1 MPIWHEASVLRW
13 LKETIML
20 KKPVKKSLLQRFKL
34 SYMAMCIA
42 LLLLAV
48 SAAPNLYPT
57 TSWLHIQ
64 VINNQTIAHPIT
76 TKSLIEYL
84 NQHKFEVAQAI
95 EQTTSD
101 GFELELLLD
110 SPAKSANAQQL
121 LKHQFTHLSSKIV
134 SHQTSPQWLQSLGL
148 APIKLGLDLNG
159 GVLFVLDVD
168 LGKAEQEQIDN
179 AFEQT
184 KKLIRENKARGMRVQ
199 KSSVGFELHSQD
211 KANALAIEKE
221 VLSHFEYLQAVS
233 HNQGRFI
240 SVSFSFSEQGSNE
253 FAQGVMSQTLTT
265 LRGRIEE
272 LGITEAVTQ
281 RQGKQRIRIELP
293 GVQDPSEAKRI
304 IGATA
309 SLEFY
314 QIKEVGGKTFN
325 LQDGGKINL
334 DPVAIFSGEHIN
346 NAQSGRDEWGKPL
359 VQLSLDSQGGEAMSA
374 FSKRNIGKP
383 MATVYSEYYINEQGE
398 TVKKSEVINVANI
411 LGHLSSR
418 FSITNMQSA
427 QAAQDLALLLRA
439 GSLTAPVTIVQEQ
452 TIGPSLGADNI
463 YNGLAALMLGMGVT
477 LLFMA
482 LWYRQLGIIANI
494 ALLLNLTALVGLMSL
509 LPGVV
514 LTLPGIA
521 GLVLTIG
528 MAVDTNVIIFE
539 RIKEERLK
547 GRAPYQAIEQG
558 YNQAFSTIF
567 DANITT
573 MITAI
578 ILYSIGYGPIKG
590 FAITLALGLI
600 TSVFTGVFVA
610 KALSQTLYLK
620 LANKQGANV

>member
-1 MPIWHEASVLRW
+1 MFKKSS
-13 LKETIML
+13 
-20 KKPVKKSLLQRFKL
+20 KKPLWQRFKI
-34 SYMAMCIA
+34 SYVAMFMALM
-42 LLLLAV
+42 LLAI
-48 SAAPNLYPT
+48 SALPNLYPAK
-57 TSWLHIQ
+57 SWLHIQ
-64 VINNQTIAHPIT
+64 MQESQTAVQVDTQKDVIAF
-76 TKSLIEYL
+76 L
-84 NQHKFEVAQAI
+84 NQHGFLVAQSI
-95 EQTTSD
+95 DEPQLNGGSLNILFNTPS
-101 GFELELLLD
+101 
-110 SPAKSANAQQL
+110 KSAAAQQA
-121 LKHQFTHLSSKIV
+121 LKAEFTSLETKIV
-134 SHQTSPQWLQSLGL
+134 THQTSPSWVQGLGL

-168 LGKAEQEQIDN
+168 LDKAQQEQLDS

-184 KKLIRENKARGMRVQ
+184 KTIIREQKARGVRVQ
-199 KSSVGFELHSQD
+199 KNDAGFELHALD
-211 KANALAIEKE
+211 KSLTDLESVKDE
-221 VLSHFEYLQAVS
+221 VLARFERLQATS
-233 HNQGRFI
+233 HNQGNMT
-240 SVSFSFSEQGSNE
+240 SMAFSFSESGVSSFTKE
-253 FAQGVMSQTLTT
+253 VMSQTLTT

-293 GVQDPSEAKRI
+293 GVQDPAEAKRI

-309 SLEFY
+309 SLDFY
-314 QIKEVGGKTFN
+314 QLKEVGGKSFKHK
-325 LQDGGKINL
+325 DGGTINL
-334 DPVAIFSGEHIN
+334 DPVAIFSGQHIN

-383 MATVYSEYYINEQGE
+383 MATVYSEYYQNEQGE
-398 TVKKSEVINVANI
+398 IVKNSEVINVANI
-411 LGHLSSR
+411 IQHLSSR

-463 YNGLAALMLGMGVT
+463 TNGLAALMLGMGIT
-477 LLFMA
+477 LVFMA
-482 LWYRQLGIIANI
+482 LWYRRLGLIANI

-539 RIKEERLK
+539 RIKEERRK

-600 TSVFTGVFVA
+600 TSVFTGVYVS
-610 KALSQTLYLK
+610 KALSQSLYLK
-620 LANKQGANV
+620 LADKQGASA

>member
-1 MPIWHEASVLRW
+1 
-13 LKETIML
+13 ML
-20 KKPVKKSLLQRFKL
+20 KKPVKKSLFQRFKL

-134 SHQTSPQWLQSLGL
+134 SHQTSPQWLQTLGL

-418 FSITNMQSA
+418 FSITNMQST

-463 YNGLAALMLGMGVT
+463 NNGLAALMLGMGVT

-590 FAITLALGLI
+590 FAITLALGLV

>member
-1 MPIWHEASVLRW
+1 MFN
-13 LKETIML
+13 
-20 KKPVKKSLLQRFKL
+20 KSLQKPLWQRFKI
-34 SYMAMCIA
+34 SYVAMCIT
-42 LLLLAV
+42 LLLLAI
-48 SAAPNLYPT
+48 SALPNLYPA
-57 TSWLHIQ
+57 TSWLHIT
-64 VINNQTIAHPIT
+64 IPSGQTTAPVFEQKQIIAF
-76 TKSLIEYL
+76 L
-84 NQHKFEVAQAI
+84 NQHDFLVAQSI
-95 EQTTSD
+95 EQPTKEGGS
-101 GFELELLLD
+101 LNILLNTP
-110 SPAKSANAQQL
+110 SKSAAAQQA
-121 LKHQFTHLSSKIV
+121 LKAEFTTLKSKVV
-134 SHQTSPQWLQSLGL
+134 SHQTSPEWLQGLGL

-168 LGKAEQEQIDN
+168 LDKAQQEQLDS

-184 KKLIRENKARGMRVQ
+184 KTIIREHKARGVRVQ
-199 KSSVGFELHSQD
+199 KNSAGFELHALD
-211 KANALAIEKE
+211 KSLSSLETVKDE
-221 VLSHFEYLQAVS
+221 VLARFERLQGTS
-233 HNQGRFI
+233 HNQGNMT
-240 SVSFSFSEQGSNE
+240 SMVFSFSEQGAST
-253 FAQGVMSQTLTT
+253 FAKEVMSQTLTT

-293 GVQDPSEAKRI
+293 GVQDPAEAKRI

-309 SLEFY
+309 SLDFY
-314 QIKEVGGKTFN
+314 QLKEVGGKPFKHK
-325 LQDGGKINL
+325 DGGTINL
-334 DPVAIFSGEHIN
+334 DPVAIFSGQHIN

-359 VQLSLDSQGGEAMSA
+359 VQLSLDSQGGESMSA

-383 MATVYSEYYINEQGE
+383 MATVYSEYYQNEQGE
-398 TVKKSEVINVANI
+398 IVKNSEVINVANI
-411 LGHLSSR
+411 IQHLSTH

-463 YNGLAALMLGMGVT
+463 TNGLAALMLGMGIT
-477 LLFMA
+477 LAFMA
-482 LWYRQLGIIANI
+482 LWYRRLGLIANI
-494 ALLLNLTALVGLMSL
+494 ALMLNLTALVGLMSL

-539 RIKEERLK
+539 RIKEERRK

-600 TSVFTGVFVA
+600 TSVFTGVYVA
-610 KALSQTLYLK
+610 KALSQSLYLK
-620 LANKQGANV
+620 LADKQGASA